1 MKNWHLDRCR
11 LNGNLLLGNDLGLH
25 LDLRR
30 LLDVKL
36 RFWCHLKVKLR
47 FRCRLDVKLGFLGH
61 FRYRLGVRGVL
72 YLLWLHPGRVTVDV
86 LAEKVAFGAR
96 LRRDTVG
103 ISSAE
108 LVVELV
114 SARLVQESVMFT
126 RTRGLLR
133 S

>member
-1 MKNWHLDRCR
+1 M
-11 LNGNLLLGNDLGLH
+11 
-25 LDLRR
+25 
-30 LLDVKL
+30 
-36 RFWCHLKVKLR
+36 KLR
-47 FRCRLDVKLGFLGH
+47 FRCHLDVKLGFLRH

-72 YLLWLHPGRVTVDV
+72 DLLRLHPGRVTVDV

-96 LRRDTVG
+96 LRRDTVRIG
-103 ISSAE
+103 SAE

-126 RTRGLLR
+126 RTGGLLR